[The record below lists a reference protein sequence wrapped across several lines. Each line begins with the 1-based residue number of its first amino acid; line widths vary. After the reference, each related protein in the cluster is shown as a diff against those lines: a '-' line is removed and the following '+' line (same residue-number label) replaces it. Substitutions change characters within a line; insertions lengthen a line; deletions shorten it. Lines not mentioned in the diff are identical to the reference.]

1 MNRQEEDGGNGI
13 GTLKETSLHAALK
26 EHYARAGDRL
36 EVPVEGYLIDI
47 DRGTELIEIQTGNF
61 SALKPKLEIL
71 LDDYQLRIVH
81 PIARERWIRRLS
93 LDGEVLARRKSPKRG
108 RVEEIFNE
116 LVYIHR
122 FLRHPNL
129 TLEVI
134 MVQEEVSWRDD
145 GRGSWRRK
153 GWSVYDRR
161 LLSVID
167 SIAFN
172 TPEEFVALL
181 PKDLE
186 DPFTNRDLATAAGLR
201 MRLAQKMTYCLRSS
215 GLLEQVGNRGRSY
228 LYRLPAR

>member
-1 MNRQEEDGGNGI
+1 MDRQDEEGGNRI

-26 EHYARAGDRL
+26 EHFTRHGDRL
-36 EVPVEGYLIDI
+36 EVPVDGFLVDI
-47 DRGTELIEIQTGNF
+47 DRGSELIEIQTGNF
-61 SALKPKLEIL
+61 SALKPKLEVL
-71 LDDYQLRIVH
+71 LDRFQLRVIH
-81 PIARERWIRRLS
+81 PIAREKWIRRIS

-116 LVYIHR
+116 LVYIHP
-122 FLRHPNL
+122 FLNHPNL
-129 TLEVI
+129 IIEVT

-167 SIAFN
+167 SISFHM
-172 TPEEFVALL
+172 PEEYAELL
-181 PKDLE
+181 PKDLD

-201 MRLAQKMTYCLRSS
+201 MRLAQKMTYCLRSM
-215 GLLEQVGNRGRSY
+215 GLLDQVGNRGRSF
-228 LYRLPAR
+228 LYRLSTE